1 MGFTAPTE
9 GKEGRYNNSLQT
21 FTEWQRALWIDVAR
35 SHGLDIEDPV
45 KHEERQYHR
54 ATREFLAEQVEKY
67 RKESEEMLEDAR
79 KYEHLYNELCQIRA
93 GLNDLKINLDGY
105 KKDLKREA
113 EELDAQASDQNGR
126 EVYLNTRQKAQDDR
140 EKRLD
145 AREKDLDKREK
156 MIGDLE
162 LAKKWHEERT
172 GRSIEDDDDPYER
185 VR

>member
-1 MGFTAPTE
+1 
-9 GKEGRYNNSLQT
+9 
-21 FTEWQRALWIDVAR
+21 
-35 SHGLDIEDPV
+35 
-45 KHEERQYHR
+45 
-54 ATREFLAEQVEKY
+54 
-67 RKESEEMLEDAR
+67 
-79 KYEHLYNELCQIRA
+79 
-93 GLNDLKINLDGY
+93 
-105 KKDLKREA
+105 
-113 EELDAQASDQNGR
+113 
-126 EVYLNTRQKAQDDR
+126 VYLNTRQKAQDDR